1 MFSISFKDVFNSLIF
16 KHTEEREREMERRS
30 CLVSQSNQAEA
41 PGPPVTSEEQQS
53 KPVQEWE
60 PCKECDG
67 IHLLR
72 RGRSPTGLTQVDLW
86 LARKLVW
93 MLPSGNLYL
102 ISLLSNTWGKSL
114 DESTKTTPREEVTLD
129 KKT

>member
-16 KHTEEREREMERRS
+16 KHTEVRESEMEHRN

-53 KPVQEWE
+53 KPVQERE
-60 PCKECDG
+60 PCKEWDG
-67 IHLLR
+67 KHLLR

-86 LARKLVW
+86 LA
-93 MLPSGNLYL
+93 
-102 ISLLSNTWGKSL
+102 
-114 DESTKTTPREEVTLD
+114 
-129 KKT
+129 